1 VTDTNWNIAPE
12 KISPEVLWQEIF
24 AGAFDA
30 ASGPKYLALARVLR
44 EAIGSGRAA
53 PGARI
58 LPVRELAW
66 QLKITPGT
74 VARAYQI
81 VSQEGLLEAV
91 VGRGTFVARSQPRL
105 GPTQPLYE
113 DRLPEFDRVR
123 DRGASHGPVDLRSP
137 QLPDLGQ
144 LVAISKV
151 LQEVALNIGPEYL
164 HYPDMRR
171 DLPAREAV
179 AQWLRGRMPIS
190 AGADDIVLTT
200 GGQNGINLM
209 LSCCLRGERPVV
221 LTEELSYPG
230 FRHAARLNR
239 AEVVGIQIDADGMR
253 ADALDLACRRLNAQV
268 ICLTTE
274 AQNPTTVR
282 MPAERRAEIVRV
294 ARAHNLQIL
303 EDDCYETP
311 DTSVVPIRQLAPE
324 RTWQVVSLS
333 KTISAGLR
341 FGAVVCPDGM
351 GETGRLAGQ
360 HSHFGVSRLVVDVVE
375 RLIRSGEVE
384 RLSGLVHAEMGRR
397 LMMMV
402 NAFAKYEI
410 AWQPGLSF
418 MWLKMPIGWR
428 ASTFARMAE
437 NEGVLVRSADEY
449 ALHDGAAP
457 NAVRIAIA
465 GGISEARFVSAVVRL
480 ARLLENP
487 PGDLP
492 V

>member
-1 VTDTNWNIAPE
+1 MTDTKRAEASAQDIHWPE
-12 KISPEVLWQEIF
+12 LFEGAFE
-24 AGAFDA
+24 AGA
-30 ASGPKYLALARVLR
+30 GPKYLGMARVLR
-44 EAIGSGRAA
+44 EAIGLGKLL
-53 PGARI
+53 PGVQL

-81 VSQEGLLEAV
+81 VTHEGLLEAV

-123 DRGASHGPVDLRSP
+123 DRGAADGPVDFRSP

-144 LVAISKV
+144 LTAISKV
-151 LQEVALNIGPEYL
+151 LREVASSLGPEYL

-179 AQWLRGRMPIS
+179 AEWLRGRMPGTAS
-190 AGADDIVLTT
+190 ADDIVLTT
-200 GGQNGINLM
+200 GGQNGIHLM
-209 LSCCLRGERPVV
+209 FSCCLRGERPVV

-230 FRHAARLNR
+230 FRHAARLMR
-239 AEVVGIQIDADGMR
+239 AEVVGVPLDAEGMR
-253 ADALDLACRRLNAQV
+253 ADALALACRRLNAQV

-274 AQNPTTVR
+274 AQNPTTAR
-282 MPAERRAEIVRV
+282 MTADRRAEIVRV

-311 DTSVVPIRQLAPE
+311 DISVAPIRQIAPE

-351 GETGRLAGQ
+351 GETGRLAAQ

-375 RLIRSGEVE
+375 RMIRSGEVE

-402 NAFAKYEI
+402 NAFSKHEI

-428 ASTFARMAE
+428 ASTFARVAE
-437 NEGVLVRSADEY
+437 SEGVLIRSADEY

-465 GGISEARFVSAVVRL
+465 GGIAEARFVAAIVRL
-480 ARLLENP
+480 ARLLETP